1 MSNLSPNRL
10 YQATPYACPIAMPLY
25 DCNSEHLVQRIPWME
40 LQNSVAM
47 MRYYAELMLR
57 YERRSYESKPLKE
70 VDSGIGMADAHSDDD
85 FMMYH
90 FKVQLCSTSRGH
102 HDWTDCQYLHP
113 GEKARRRD
121 PRTYSYTGKPCA
133 DFRKRG
139 QCENGDRCQFAHGVF
154 ETWLHPDKYK
164 TQMCRDQGNC
174 QRKVCFF
181 AHSEMELRDGDGV
194 KEEKSDAISPKS
206 VLSMNQSLPQF
217 RTDNNDTKILERWRE
232 EREVIGVQ
240 NIANGALGQDSNCNI
255 DINNLNETFEELNV
269 DWVDELLN

>member
-1 MSNLSPNRL
+1 M
-10 YQATPYACPIAMPLY
+10 
-25 DCNSEHLVQRIPWME
+25 QRIPCAE
-40 LQNSVAM
+40 FQNSVPM
-47 MRYYAELMLR
+47 MRYYGELM
-57 YERRSYESKPLKE
+57 RRFKSKPMKD
-70 VDSGIGMADAHSDDD
+70 VDSRTGTASGHSRDN
-85 FMMYH
+85 FMMYQ
-90 FKVQLCSTSRGH
+90 FKVQRCATNRGH
-102 HDWTDCQYLHP
+102 HDWTGCDYLHP

-181 AHSEMELRDGDGV
+181 AHSEMELRDGDGDGV
-194 KEEKSDAISPKS
+194 KEGKSNMISPKS
-206 VLSMNQSLPQF
+206 VLNMNQALPQSPPPQL
-217 RTDNNDTKILERWRE
+217 RIDNDTKVLDRWRE
-232 EREVIGVQ
+232 RKEIGGQ
-240 NIANGALGQDSNCNI
+240 NIANDALVQDSNCNI
-255 DINNLNETFEELNV
+255 NNLNEAFEELNV

>member
-1 MSNLSPNRL
+1 MSDLSPNRL
-10 YQATPYACPIAMPLY
+10 YQATPYACPMAMPLY
-25 DCNSEHLVQRIPWME
+25 DCNSEYSVQRIPCAE
-40 LQNSVAM
+40 FQNSVAM
-47 MRYYAELMLR
+47 MRYYAGLM
-57 YERRSYESKPLKE
+57 RSSESKPLKE
-70 VDSGIGMADAHSDDD
+70 VNSRTGTAGGHSRDY
-85 FMMYH
+85 FMMYQ
-90 FKVQLCSTSRGH
+90 FKVQRCTTSRGH
-102 HDWTDCQYLHP
+102 HDWTGCDYLHP

-206 VLSMNQSLPQF
+206 VLSMNQLLPQF
-217 RTDNNDTKILERWRE
+217 RTDNNDTKVLERCRE
-232 EREVIGVQ
+232 RQVIGVQ
-240 NIANGALGQDSNCNI
+240 NITNGALGQDSNCNI
-255 DINNLNETFEELNV
+255 DINNLNETFEEQNV
-269 DWVDELLN
+269 DWIDELLN